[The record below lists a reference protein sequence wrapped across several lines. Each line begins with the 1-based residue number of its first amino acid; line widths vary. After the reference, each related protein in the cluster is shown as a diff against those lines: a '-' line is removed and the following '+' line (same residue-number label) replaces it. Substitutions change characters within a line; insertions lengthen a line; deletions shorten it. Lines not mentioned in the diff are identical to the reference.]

1 MLGLMDRIPEP
12 ELMDDPAQALA
23 YARADFEQPHSQF
36 IEHFRRC
43 FPDWSGAGYVL
54 DLGCGPGDI
63 CRRFARAYPR
73 TRVHGVD
80 GAPAMLA
87 IGRADLH
94 ATELADRV
102 ELIKGYLPGAVLPRR
117 QYDAVISNSL
127 LHHLHEPQAL
137 WQSIVRHTA
146 PGAPVFVMDLRRP
159 DSPEQA
165 AHLVGLYAA
174 QESEVLRED
183 FRHSLRAAYRPEEVI
198 LQLHAAGIHWLSTA
212 ALGDRHLIVHGHHP

>member
-1 MLGLMDRIPEP
+1 MDRIPEP

-36 IEHFRRC
+36 IEQFRRC
-43 FPDWSGAGYVL
+43 FPDWPGTGHVL

-63 CRRFARAYPR
+63 CRRFAQAYPQ

-87 IGRADLH
+87 IGREDLQ
-94 ATELADRV
+94 AAKLADRV
-102 ELIKGYLPGAVLPRR
+102 ELIKGYVPGAVLPRR

-137 WQSIVRHTA
+137 WQTVLRHTA
-146 PGAPVFVMDLRRP
+146 PGAPVFIMDLRRP
-159 DSPEQA
+159 DRPEQA
-165 AHLVGLYAA
+165 VALVELYAA
-174 QESEVLRED
+174 DEPEVLRED
-183 FRHSLRAAYRPEEVI
+183 FHHSLRAAYRPEEVI
-198 LQLHAAGIHWLSTA
+198 LQLHAAGIDWLSTA
-212 ALGDRHLIVHGHHP
+212 VVGDRHLIVRGHRP